1 MASPGNGILPD
12 GGLARLREQGYL
24 IVPNVLDPVLDLAPL
39 RAELG
44 VGVKVIFLTV
54 PCTCI
59 FCMGNRS

>member
-39 RAELG
+39 RA
-44 VGVKVIFLTV
+44 
-54 PCTCI
+54 
-59 FCMGNRS
+59 